1 MQGKVAIVTGG
12 GTGIG
17 RATVLALVERGAR
30 VLFSFSRSERE
41 AAQTAAD
48 ALATALRAG
57 NGGNARAMRADVRVA
72 RDVDALVQSAVSEYG
87 RLDLLVNNAAISPPV
102 ANGELET
109 LDDDD
114 LWDTVLSVNV
124 RGAFRCARA
133 AAPHLRA
140 TRGAIVNIGSIGGV
154 NGEGSSLP
162 YTVSKA
168 AVHGLTKAL
177 ARALAPE
184 VRVSCVAPGYVK
196 TRWWDGREEV
206 AARLQKRML
215 LDEPVTDRD
224 VAALVCQLA
233 ELPGLTGQVIVLD
246 AGQVA

>member
-1 MQGKVAIVTGG
+1 MKEQVAIVTGG

-30 VLFSFSRSERE
+30 VLFSYSRSERE

-48 ALATALRAG
+48 AHAAALNTG
-57 NGGNARAMRADVRVA
+57 SGGSARAMRADVRDA
-72 RDVDALVQSAVSEYG
+72 RDVEALVQSAVAEHG
-87 RLDLLVNNAAISPPV
+87 RLDLLVNNAAISPAI
-102 ANGELET
+102 ANSELAT
-109 LDDDD
+109 LDDDA

-140 TRGAIVNIGSIGGV
+140 TRGAIVNIGSIAGV

-162 YTVSKA
+162 YAVSKA

-196 TRWWDGREEV
+196 TRWWDGREEA
-206 AARLQKRML
+206 AARLRKRML
-215 LDEPVTDRD
+215 LDTPVTDRD

-233 ELPGLTGQVIVLD
+233 QQPGLTGQVIVLD

>member
-17 RATVLALVERGAR
+17 RATVLALVERGAH
-30 VLFSFSRSERE
+30 VLFSYSRSERE

-48 ALATALRAG
+48 ARNAAVRAG
-57 NGGNARAMRADVRVA
+57 SGGSARALRADVRSA
-72 RDVDALVQSAVSEYG
+72 RDVEALVQGALAEHG
-87 RLDLLVNNAAISPPV
+87 RLDLLVNNAGVSPAI
-102 ANGELET
+102 ANAELAT

-114 LWDTVLSVNV
+114 LWETVLSVNV

-133 AAPHLRA
+133 AAPHLQA
-140 TRGAIVNIGSIGGV
+140 TRGAIVNIGSIAGV

-162 YTVSKA
+162 YAVSKA
-168 AVHGLTKAL
+168 ALHGLTKAL
-177 ARALAPE
+177 ARALSPE
-184 VRVSCVAPGYVK
+184 VRVSCVAPGYVE
-196 TRWWDGREEV
+196 TRWWNGREE
-206 AARLQKRML
+206 AGARLRKRML

-233 ELPGLTGQVIVLD
+233 EQSGMTGQVIVLD

>member
-17 RATVLALVERGAR
+17 RATVLELVQRGAQ
-30 VLFSFSRSERE
+30 VLFAYSRSERE
-41 AAQTAAD
+41 AAETAAQ
-48 ALATALRAG
+48 ARLVALRAET
-57 NGGNARAMRADVRVA
+57 GGGARAMRADVRSA
-72 RDVDALVQSAVSEYG
+72 RDVEALVESAIAQYG
-87 RLDLLVNNAAISPPV
+87 RLDLLVNNAAVSPPIK
-102 ANGELET
+102 NSELAT
-109 LDDDD
+109 LDDDE

-140 TRGAIVNIGSIGGV
+140 TRGAIVNIGSIAGV

-162 YTVSKA
+162 YAVSKA

-177 ARALAPE
+177 ARALGPE

-196 TRWWDGREEV
+196 TRWWDGREE
-206 AARLQKRML
+206 AGARLRQRML
-215 LDEPVTDRD
+215 LDEPVSDRD

-233 ELPGLTGQVIVLD
+233 VQRGMTGQVIVLD
-246 AGQVA
+246 AGQVV

>member
-17 RATVLALVERGAR
+17 RATVLALVERGAH
-30 VLFSFSRSERE
+30 VSFSYSRSERE
-41 AAQTAAD
+41 AAETAAD
-48 ALATALRAG
+48 ARTVAVRAG
-57 NGGNARAMRADVRVA
+57 NGGSARAVRADVRSA
-72 RDVDALVQSAVSEYG
+72 RDVDALVQSALTERG
-87 RLDLLVNNAAISPPV
+87 RLDLLVNNAGVSPMI
-102 ANGELET
+102 ANSELAT

-184 VRVSCVAPGYVK
+184 VRVSCVAPGYVQ
-196 TRWWDGREEV
+196 TRWWDGREE
-206 AARLQKRML
+206 AGARLRKRML

-233 ELPGLTGQVIVLD
+233 EQPGMTGQVIVLD
-246 AGQVA
+246 AGQLT